1 MYQFNN
7 MCHYSTYILGTI
19 PWLLP
24 VPSLEKGEIRRKSY
38 KQPAGTNPFKLHA
51 EQHPLCVKRFAQA
64 IADYHC
70 HLMNIHKFK
79 YLAFHDLDE
88 ILMPRKH
95 QTLPQ
100 LFNSLEHSGKI
111 NNAASVVFH
120 EAKFCFNSNTTN
132 YKSGNQSALH
142 STVRLPV
149 FMRAPKSVTIPD
161 RTALTGIHTIA
172 SAMKGYKTSVLLEA
186 ELGTLNHYRVPSR
199 CGERTILNDS
209 LLLPVVKK
217 LEAKVEMVKRKT
229 RK

>member
-1 MYQFNN
+1 ML
-7 MCHYSTYILGTI
+7 CKLVHYSTYILGRT

-24 VPSLEKGEIRRKSY
+24 VPSLEKGESRRKSY
-38 KQPAGTNPFKLHA
+38 KPPAGTNPFKLHA
-51 EQHPLCVKRFAQA
+51 ERNPFCVRRFAQRLA
-64 IADYHC
+64 NYHC

-111 NNAASVVFH
+111 NNAASVVFQH
-120 EAKFCFNSNTTN
+120 AKFCFNSNTTD
-132 YKSGNQSALH
+132 YTYGNQSALH

-149 FMRAPKSVTIPD
+149 FMGAPKIVIVPD
-161 RTALTGIHTIA
+161 RSSLTGIHSVV
-172 SAMKGYKTSVLLEA
+172 SAMKGYQHHINLEA
-186 ELGTLNHYRVPSR
+186 ELGTLNHYRVPSM